1 MKKTKQAAKPAKPYT
16 EMNTRELAE
25 ATREFDEP
33 FVIDRAKP
41 LSAAMREQHRRA
53 AKRGRGRPRIGKGSE
68 RINITIE
75 RDLLTRAD
83 AVARQRK
90 IGRSEMIASALE
102 LLIGRK
108 AG

>member
-1 MKKTKQAAKPAKPYT
+1 MKKSKQKPYW

-25 ATREFDEP
+25 ATKEFDEP
-33 FVIDRAKP
+33 FVIDRGRP
-41 LSAAMREQHRRA
+41 LNRAERERHRRA

-75 RDLLTRAD
+75 RGLLAKAD
-83 AVARQRK
+83 AVGKREK
-90 IGRSEMIASALE
+90 IGRSELIARSLR
-102 LLIGRK
+102 LLLRK

>member
-1 MKKTKQAAKPAKPYT
+1 MKKMAKTTKADKPYT

-33 FVIDRAKP
+33 FVIDRGRP
-41 LSAAMREQHRRA
+41 LGAAMREQHRRA
-53 AKRGRGRPRIGKGSE
+53 ARRGRGRPRVGKGSE

-75 RDLLTRAD
+75 RDLLARAD
-83 AVARQRK
+83 AVAQQQK
-90 IGRSEMIASALE
+90 IGRSEMIASALK

-108 AG
+108 AS